1 MKNYKIFI
9 SRIAHAAKMLVLGGM
24 VAMTCSCDDFLTI
37 SPTDKI
43 ILEDFWKTKGDVNS
57 VVAESYRLMS
67 TSDFLN
73 RLIVWG
79 ELRSDNIVEGN
90 YNGNNTIKYIMEA
103 NLRPDNAYASW
114 DIFYK
119 IINNCN
125 IVLKYAPGVLDEDP
139 DFAQGDLEVVE
150 GEMRAI
156 RALCHFYLVRTFR
169 WVPLML
175 DPVVD
180 NSQNLK
186 QGQSDPLVVLDAC
199 LADLDFA
206 QDNVL
211 TSGNYSSNAENKGRI
226 TKDAVRTM
234 MADVLLW
241 KAAFLEYEGKKA
253 EAKECYDECVVYCDS
268 VLNTRMRYI
277 NEYQEEHPNYIEET
291 LRLTLHED
299 YPLLYPNNAK
309 GGYELPSGTNV
320 GKNRTVAPIY
330 DHIFFDGESLCESI
344 FEIPHSSNSQAAN
357 YEVPTFYGYYD
368 DSKFVTSLLS
378 APRYMAELG
387 ITGDVTGSLYGRTD
401 FRRINY
407 IFSQAESGKQLDKYS
422 IIKYSYSAWSED
434 RSKIEGDEAS
444 YNFGKIT
451 YSYIPTSTSNN
462 SRYLDLSVN
471 WILYR
476 ITDVML
482 MKAEALAL
490 RNEGNDLDNA
500 FNLVQAVYDRSQT
513 GIVKDGSGVVGNIKD
528 ADLLKRVDYGNAK
541 DMLDLV
547 LRERQRELAFE
558 GKRWHDLVRKALRDG
573 KTDEVLDVLIPRKY
587 ESNGDAYRAKLTDI
601 NSFFFPVAEREIN
614 INDLLKQNP
623 VYEEDDL
630 FGDAEDD
637 KKKN

>member
-1 MKNYKIFI
+1 MKNYKNLI
-9 SRIAHAAKMLVLGGM
+9 SRVAHAAKMLVLGGM

-79 ELRSDNIVEGN
+79 ELRSDNVVEGN

-103 NLRPDNAYASW
+103 NLRPDNSYASW
-114 DIFYK
+114 DVFYK

-139 DFAQGDLEVVE
+139 DFAQGDLNVIE

-175 DPVVD
+175 EPVVD
-180 NSQNLK
+180 NSQELL
-186 QGQSDPLVVLDAC
+186 QGQAQPLEVLDAC

-211 TSGNYSSNAENKGRI
+211 TSGNYATNAENKGRI

-234 MADVLLW
+234 IADVLLW

-253 EAKECYDECVVYCDS
+253 EAKGCYEECIVYCDS
-268 VLNTRMRYI
+268 VLNTRMRFI
-277 NEYQEEHPNYIEET
+277 NAELEKEPKFIEEE
-291 LRLTLHED
+291 LKLTLHKD
-299 YPLLYPNNAK
+299 YPILYPNESK
-309 GGYELPSGTNV
+309 GGYALPNASNAN
-320 GKNRTVAPIY
+320 KNRTSNSIY
-330 DHIFFDGESLCESI
+330 GHIFYVGESLCESI
-344 FEIPHSSNSQAAN
+344 LEIPHSESSQAAN
-357 YEVPTFYGYYD
+357 FEVPAFYGYHD
-368 DSKFVTSLLS
+368 DNKFVTSLLS
-378 APRYMAELG
+378 APRYMAEAG
-387 ITGDVTGSLYGRTD
+387 ITGTDVTGSLYKSTD

-407 IFSQAESGKQLDKYS
+407 IFSQAESGKQLDKYYVV
-422 IIKYSYSAWSED
+422 KYSYKKWDED
-434 RSKIEGDEAS
+434 RSKMSGDEAP
-444 YNFGKIT
+444 YQFGKIS
-451 YSYIPTSTSNN
+451 YEYIPTGTDGG
-462 SRYLDLSVN
+462 RHLDESVN

-476 ITDVML
+476 MTDVML

-500 FNLVQAVYDRSQT
+500 FNLVKAVYNRSQT
-513 GIVKDGSGVVGNIKD
+513 GYEDDLGTMINPANIKSD
-528 ADLLKRVDYGNAK
+528 YLLKRTDYSDAEE
-541 DMLDLV
+541 MLKLV
-547 LRERQRELAFE
+547 LAERQRELAFE
-558 GKRWHDLVRKALRDG
+558 GKRWYDLVRKALRDG
-573 KTDEVLDVLIPRKY
+573 KTDEVLDILVPRKY

-601 NSFFFPVAEREIN
+601 NSFFFPIAEREIN
-614 INDLLKQNP
+614 INDKLVQNP
-623 VYEEDDL
+623 VYKEDDL
-630 FGDAEDD
+630 YE
-637 KKKN
+637 KN